1 MRLLVAGWQGQLA
14 RALIETAGSRTDIAA
29 LALGRP
35 ALDIC
40 EVRAIE
46 RALSENRPDVIINT
60 AGYTAVDAAEDEPDR
75 AFALNRDG
83 ARLIAE
89 VAARRGVP
97 VIHMSTVNIFD
108 GKKTTPYV
116 ESDVAAPLSV
126 YGASK
131 LAGEAAVRETNPR
144 HVILRTS
151 WIFSAY
157 GGHFAAE
164 MLKKMRHKEPLRMVA
179 DETGSPTYAPDL
191 AHALFDVAARAHA
204 ARDDSTSP
212 IWGTYHVANAGTP
225 VSWYDMATEIRH
237 ALGHEAA
244 YPPIE
249 PIAAS
254 GYARRAP
261 RPANAALATDCLAN
275 MLRITLRDWRVAL
288 ADAVEDLN
296 RPS

>member
-116 ESDVAAPLSV
+116 ESDVAAPS
-126 YGASK
+126 ASMARPSLLGK
-131 LAGEAAVRETNPR
+131 PLFARPILAMSFCARVG
-144 HVILRTS
+144 S
-151 WIFSAY
+151 SA
-157 GGHFAAE
+157 
-164 MLKKMRHKEPLRMVA
+164 PMVA
-179 DETGSPTYAPDL
+179 
-191 AHALFDVAARAHA
+191 
-204 ARDDSTSP
+204 TS
-212 IWGTYHVANAGTP
+212 
-225 VSWYDMATEIRH
+225 
-237 ALGHEAA
+237 LQK
-244 YPPIE
+244 
-249 PIAAS
+249 
-254 GYARRAP
+254 
-261 RPANAALATDCLAN
+261 C
-275 MLRITLRDWRVAL
+275 
-288 ADAVEDLN
+288 
-296 RPS
+296 